1 MNFRDTTLGSV
12 DNHWIAALLPK
23 IASGKAE
30 DLAMVIPWPG
40 LTTPPGAILSA
51 TLRDGA
57 IFAHRYAGQDLHG
70 ITMPRPVQLGA
81 AQK

>member
-1 MNFRDTTLGSV
+1 LQ
-12 DNHWIAALLPK
+12 LK

-51 TLRDGA
+51 TPTKMVGDGA